1 MELKLCGSAS
11 ILGKLLGGVFK
22 RQQLS
27 SSKKRHA
34 SGSSEAA
41 AISNEYVCGPA
52 QYWFP
57 EAVEIIGGSVAEVV

>member
-1 MELKLCGSAS
+1 MS
-11 ILGKLLGGVFK
+11 K

-27 SSKKRHA
+27 YDASSKKRHA

-41 AISNEYVCGPA
+41 ALDEYVCGPA

-57 EAVEIIGGSVAEVV
+57 EAVESIGGSLADLK